1 MPGTNNDNYNNVK
14 VLARDKRNPTL
25 LKYPETIGIPHT
37 HDDGLEQIRA
47 WLEFKDSSV
56 SQYEKYSGKKGPFTS
71 DLDIGTYGTIENSLA
86 ITKSAIKSN
95 TAIHLYIP
103 PVINVNGGVNWG
115 ESEFSGSFGAAR
127 SNKYADFGGSADAI
141 EGALRKMAGKFVD
154 GDESG
159 IDFQKK
165 HGVIQ
170 NMNKQLLFEGVGMRT
185 FEFEF
190 EFVPKSKN
198 EAEVVYKIVKWFRSR
213 MYPNFD
219 NVWYTVPDSISI
231 SFRSSTG
238 RGKNKDMS
246 KLPKIKD
253 SVITSCN
260 ITYGSEGVFGIM
272 EGDTEY
278 PYSTTMTLS
287 LQELEVITS
296 EDVSVNGGY

>member
-1 MPGTNNDNYNNVK
+1 MSDNPEYKIRQSQN
-14 VLARDKRNPTL
+14 KRNTADL

-37 HDDGLEQIRA
+37 HDDGLEEIRV
-47 WLEFKDSSV
+47 WLEFKDSSEG
-56 SQYEKYSGKKGPFTS
+56 QYEKYAGEKRNWVIDKG
-71 DLDIGTYGTIENSLA
+71 DDKSLA
-86 ITKSAIKSN
+86 ITKSALKSN
-95 TAIHLYIP
+95 IAVHLYIP

-115 ESEFSGSFGAAR
+115 EAEFSGSFGAAR
-127 SNKYADFGGSADAI
+127 TNKHGDFGGSADAI
-141 EGALRKMAGKFVD
+141 EGKLRNMMGSFTD
-154 GDESG
+154 GDEAG

-198 EAEVVYKIVKWFRSR
+198 EAEVVYKIVKWFRAR
-213 MYPNFD
+213 MYPNFN

-231 SFRSSTG
+231 RFKSPGSTDNG
-238 RGKNKDMS
+238 LE
-246 KLPKIKD
+246 KLPRIKD

-260 ITYGSEGVFGIM
+260 ITYGSEGVFGMM

-287 LQELEVITS
+287 VQELEIITS
-296 EDVSVNGGY
+296 DDVMDEDGGY

>member
-1 MPGTNNDNYNNVK
+1 MPGINNDTYEKSKDIIRN
-14 VLARDKRNPTL
+14 KRNVGL
-25 LKYPETIGIPHT
+25 LRYPETIGIPHRP
-37 HDDGLEQIRA
+37 DDGLEQIRV
-47 WLEFKDSSV
+47 WLEFKDSSE
-56 SQYEKYSGKKGPFTS
+56 SQYEKYAGEKRDWVIDKGDKK
-71 DLDIGTYGTIENSLA
+71 SLG
-86 ITKSAIKSN
+86 ITKSALKSN
-95 TAIHLYIP
+95 IAVHLYIP

-127 SNKYADFGGSADAI
+127 TNKHGDFGGTVDAL
-141 EGALRKMAGKFVD
+141 EGKARLMAGQSVD
-154 GDESG
+154 ADEAG
-159 IDFQKK
+159 ADFQKK

-198 EAEVVYKIVKWFRSR
+198 EAEVVYKIVKWFRAR

-231 SFRSSTG
+231 SFKSPGSTDNG
-238 RGKNKDMS
+238 LE
-246 KLPKIKD
+246 KLPRIKD

-287 LQELEVITS
+287 VQELEIITS
-296 EDVSVNGGY
+296 DDVIGEDGGY

>member
-1 MPGTNNDNYNNVK
+1 MPRTNNDTYPEFKRLVRN
-14 VLARDKRNPTL
+14 KRNVGL

-37 HDDGLEQIRA
+37 HDDGLEQIRV

-56 SQYEKYSGKKGPFTS
+56 GQYEKYSGGKRNLESAKG
-71 DLDIGTYGTIENSLA
+71 DDKSLA
-86 ITKSAIKSN
+86 ITKSALKSN
-95 TAIHLYIP
+95 IAVHLYIP

-115 ESEFSGSFGAAR
+115 ESEFSGSFGAA
-127 SNKYADFGGSADAI
+127 STNKHADSLGFADAI
-141 EGALRKMAGKFVD
+141 EGKARLMAGQFAD

-198 EAEVVYKIVKWFRSR
+198 EAEVVHRIVKWFRAR
-213 MYPNFD
+213 MYPNFN

-231 SFRSSTG
+231 SFKSAAKF
-238 RGKNKDMS
+238 GKRTDKDLE

-287 LQELEVITS
+287 VQELEIITS
-296 EDVSVNGGY
+296 DDVIDEDGGY

>member
-1 MPGTNNDNYNNVK
+1 MPGTNNDKPEHVIHQSQE
-14 VLARDKRNPTL
+14 KRNVDL
-25 LKYPETIGIPHT
+25 LRYPETIGSPHT
-37 HDDGLEQIRA
+37 PDDGLEQIRV
-47 WLEFKDSSV
+47 WLEFKDSV
-56 SQYEKYSGKKGPFTS
+56 ESQYEKYAGKKRTQWIDKG
-71 DLDIGTYGTIENSLA
+71 DDISLG
-86 ITKSAIKSN
+86 ITKSALKSN
-95 TAIHLYIP
+95 IAVHLYIP

-127 SNKYADFGGSADAI
+127 TNKHGDFGGSVDAM
-141 EGALRKMAGKFVD
+141 EGKARLMVGQSFDSDEAGT
-154 GDESG
+154 
-159 IDFQKK
+159 DFQKK

-198 EAEVVYKIVKWFRSR
+198 EAEVVYKIVKWFRAR

-231 SFRSSTG
+231 SFKSPGSIDNG
-238 RGKNKDMS
+238 LE
-246 KLPKIKD
+246 KLPRIKD

-260 ITYGSEGVFGIM
+260 ITYGSDGVFGIM

-278 PYSTTMTLS
+278 PYSTIMTLS
-287 LQELEVITS
+287 VQELEIITS
-296 EDVSVNGGY
+296 DDVMGEDGGY